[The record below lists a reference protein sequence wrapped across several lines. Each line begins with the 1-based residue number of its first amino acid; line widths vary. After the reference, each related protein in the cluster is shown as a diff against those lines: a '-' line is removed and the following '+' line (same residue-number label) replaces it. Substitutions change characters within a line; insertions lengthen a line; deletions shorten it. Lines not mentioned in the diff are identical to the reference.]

1 MFWGLP
7 VPEIGQPVYCCPA
20 RPPGFYMFRLDFALD
35 VPFLS
40 PYVQWSCSVCE
51 VLLVPA
57 LTVGYVTGL
66 GLISTAKPSHIMFP
80 SLVMAHLVHSA
91 MAKRS
96 YCVPVEWFLAGLGSF
111 FTS

>member
-1 MFWGLP
+1 
-7 VPEIGQPVYCCPA
+7 
-20 RPPGFYMFRLDFALD
+20 MFRLVLALD

-40 PYVQWSCSVCE
+40 PCAQWARSVCE

-57 LTVGYVTGL
+57 LIVGYATGL
-66 GLISTAKPSHIMFP
+66 GLISTAKLSHTMFP
-80 SLVMAHLVHSA
+80 YLVMACVVRSA

-96 YCVPVEWFLAGLGSF
+96 SCVPVEGFLAGLGSF